1 MDHFTFPTNISLLKI
16 PFSEVSKI
24 YKVVISLNFFS
35 WAIISALRYAY
46 IVNSDW
52 LHSKYPDPKK
62 LRIISLMSVIL
73 LYITFILISVGGF
86 VLLALPSGWPK
97 RSFIIYGSTG
107 AFFESQQ
114 DLMQIKLNINHMEN
128 SSVFTRIYRM
138 SNLVFE
144 MNRKHR
150 EDLFTD
156 SRISL
161 LLTIYRYEIS
171 SSFCTL
177 QQYMGLSE
185 FEPKH

>member
-107 AFFESQQ
+107 AFLESNKQ
-114 DLMQIKLNINHMEN
+114 DLMQIKLNKHHLEDK
-128 SSVFTRIYRM
+128 
-138 SNLVFE
+138 NLVF
-144 MNRKHR
+144 
-150 EDLFTD
+150 
-156 SRISL
+156 SL
-161 LLTIYRYEIS
+161 GSTVSVI
-171 SSFCTL
+171 
-177 QQYMGLSE
+177 
-185 FEPKH
+185 